1 MWQKEE
7 KAQGNVSFC
16 SINFHPFINHDADDV
31 IKVNHKIY
39 YVVLKIYFLYG
50 KMNNS
55 FCLCLATCF
64 SGLSAD

>member
-16 SINFHPFINHDADDV
+16 SINFHPFIKHDADDA
-31 IKVNHKIY
+31 IKVNNKIY
-39 YVVLKIYFLYG
+39 YVALKIYFLHR

-55 FCLCLATCF
+55 LC
-64 SGLSAD
+64 